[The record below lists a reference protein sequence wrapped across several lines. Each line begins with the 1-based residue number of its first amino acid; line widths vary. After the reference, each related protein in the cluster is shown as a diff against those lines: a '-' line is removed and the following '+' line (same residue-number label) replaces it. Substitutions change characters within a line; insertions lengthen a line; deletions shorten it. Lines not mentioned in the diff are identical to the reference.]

1 MCGNRRWRRLSGML
15 EGGWGRLAAV
25 GRPEVAAP
33 ALAGTVGTALA
44 PVRAFAPFIAEP
56 RAGSCPTDRR
66 EAPQGHKYQDTADGP
81 RGKRTTVR
89 RRDVLSD
96 LGIRAMWGRGD
107 LGERTLGRSVRAAIE
122 AQGVGARRWRAAPA
136 ARLGARGAA

>member
-1 MCGNRRWRRLSGML
+1 MCGNQWWRRLSGML

-56 RAGSCPTDRR
+56 RAGSSSVDRR
-66 EAPQGHKYQDTADGP
+66 EAPQGHKYQETADGP

-107 LGERTLGRSVRAAIE
+107 LGERILGRRVRASIE
-122 AQGVGARRWRAAPA
+122 AQGVGARRR
-136 ARLGARGAA
+136 RRGVARGSA